1 MKTSYGADIKPVY
14 GPEDLK
20 GSRPK
25 ANSAPLA
32 SFRTRAIYPYMYRSE
47 YWTRRNYA
55 GMQTSEDTNTRFKF
69 LLSHGQ
75 TGLSMALDLPTQ
87 LGLDSDDPD
96 ARDDVGRVGVAIDTL
111 ADMERIYEGIP
122 MSKVNTSFTINATAA
137 IILAMY
143 IVAARS
149 RA

>member
-1 MKTSYGADIKPVY
+1 MTDISEPTKSTASSPNVKRSRPVEVRQVKTSYGADIKPVY
-14 GPEDLK
+14 GPEDLA
-20 GSRPK
+20 GFSPERELGRPGQF
-25 ANSAPLA
+25 PY
-32 SFRTRAIYPYMYRSE
+32 TRAIYPYMYRSE

-96 ARDDVGRVGVAIDTL
+96 AIDDAET
-111 ADMERIYEGIP
+111 
-122 MSKVNTSFTINATAA
+122 
-137 IILAMY
+137 
-143 IVAARS
+143 
-149 RA
+149 